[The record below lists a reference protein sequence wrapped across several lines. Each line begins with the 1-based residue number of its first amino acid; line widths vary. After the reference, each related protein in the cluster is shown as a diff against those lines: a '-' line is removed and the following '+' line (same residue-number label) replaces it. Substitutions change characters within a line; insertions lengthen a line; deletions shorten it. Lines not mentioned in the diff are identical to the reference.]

1 MRAIYHYTHAFYTYI
16 SLLMNARRRQ
26 LLHKRKLNWKHMCC
40 PVQEFRMVWEV
51 GGGCRVLLWM
61 RVLVMGER
69 KTQEGGK
76 NLFVGG
82 GSEGLAVGRA
92 WEYKLRRKWGDLLK
106 PGNSMRGW
114 SWGVSV
120 SGLNLNHI
128 AIINKTCLLS
138 VSSFFS
144 FFFASLSR
152 QYHSDVQRL
161 SLRAAWHLSVCRWL
175 R

>member
-26 LLHKRKLNWKHMCC
+26 LLHKRKLNRKHMCC

-82 GSEGLAVGRA
+82 GSEGLVVGRA

>member
-1 MRAIYHYTHAFYTYI
+1 
-16 SLLMNARRRQ
+16 
-26 LLHKRKLNWKHMCC
+26 
-40 PVQEFRMVWEV
+40 
-51 GGGCRVLLWM
+51 
-61 RVLVMGER
+61 
-69 KTQEGGK
+69 
-76 NLFVGG
+76 
-82 GSEGLAVGRA
+82 
-92 WEYKLRRKWGDLLK
+92 
-106 PGNSMRGW
+106 MRGW

-161 SLRAAWHLSVCRWL
+161 SLRAA
-175 R
+175 